1 MTTRDGCEAVA
12 AADGG
17 RPAAV
22 ARPPD
27 RSDGATRAATAP
39 ERDADLHS
47 GTTAADAE
55 PPPPSRL
62 LRLYP
67 ALGNPDFRLFWL
79 GMLPATLAWQM
90 SVVAAPYAAFTLADS
105 ATVLGLVSLATGLPL
120 LGLSLVGGVVAD
132 RLPRRRILIATQGTL
147 GLGAAALAALT
158 LSGTL
163 QVWHLIALGA
173 VQGVAFAFNMPA
185 RQAYVAELV
194 GRPLIRNAV
203 ALNNAGMNFCRVAGP
218 SLAGVLLAV
227 PAIGVGG
234 VFVVMT
240 MMYGLVILSLFRLPN
255 DALTMAG
262 GTSSNPDANP
272 PSGLASSPAGRRAS
286 GWADLLEGLAYIRSS
301 PTLLTLFGMGFLALF
316 FGMPFQTLMPVF
328 AERVYGV
335 GAAGLGILM
344 AAVGVGALGG
354 SLVVATFSSS
364 PHAARLQIGFGVGF
378 GLALVGFGLAPSFPV
393 AVVMLTLVGLLS
405 SAYSALNN
413 TLVMGNTAPH
423 LYGRVMSVHLMTFA
437 TMPLGAFPMAW
448 LADHVGGQAVVIG
461 DGLIVAAAVGGIA
474 LLFPA
479 FRQIR

>member
-1 MTTRDGCEAVA
+1 M
-12 AADGG
+12 
-17 RPAAV
+17 
-22 ARPPD
+22 
-27 RSDGATRAATAP
+27 
-39 ERDADLHS
+39 
-47 GTTAADAE
+47 
-55 PPPPSRL
+55 
-62 LRLYP
+62 
-67 ALGNPDFRLFWL
+67 
-79 GMLPATLAWQM
+79 AWQM

-105 ATVLGLVSLATGLPL
+105 ATVLGFVSLATGLPL
-120 LGLSLVGGVVAD
+120 LGLSLVGGVMAD
-132 RLPRRRILIATQGTL
+132 RLPRRRILMATQGTL
-147 GLGAAALAALT
+147 GVGAATLAALT

-163 QVWHLIALGA
+163 QVWHLVALGA

-218 SLAGVLLAV
+218 SLAGALLAL

-240 MMYGLVILSLFRLPN
+240 LMYALVILSLFRLPN
-255 DALTMAG
+255 DALGAPG
-262 GTSSNPDANP
+262 QPIVEATS
-272 PSGLASSPAGRRAS
+272 PSAARRAS

-328 AERVYGV
+328 ADRVYGV
-335 GAAGLGILM
+335 GAAGLGVLM
-344 AAVGVGALGG
+344 AAVGLGALGG

-378 GLALVGFGLAPSFPV
+378 GLALVGFGLSPSFPV
-393 AVVMLTLVGLLS
+393 AVVMLGLVGLLS

-413 TLVMGNTAPH
+413 TLVMGNTPPH

-448 LADHVGGQAVVIG
+448 LADHVGGQPVVIG

-479 FRQIR
+479 FRHIK